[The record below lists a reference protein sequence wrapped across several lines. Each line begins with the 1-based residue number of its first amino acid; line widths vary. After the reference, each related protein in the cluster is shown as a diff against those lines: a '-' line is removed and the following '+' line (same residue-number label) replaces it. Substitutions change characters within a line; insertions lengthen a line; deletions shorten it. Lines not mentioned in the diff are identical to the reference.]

1 MKWRILTE
9 GEERVKRQGVV
20 MDLEEGHVDNANNR
34 TSRNGGQSSPFE
46 ADAGEPLTYERD
58 HG

>member
-1 MKWRILTE
+1 
-9 GEERVKRQGVV
+9 